1 MRIPNASP
9 GFGKQLTEVE
19 IKNFLGGSKLNVHL
33 GIVDN
38 KGDPIIHPTFIPNRN
53 AANILNARQF

>member
-53 AANILNARQF
+53 AGIF